1 MTQRKLE
8 ALIGLA
14 LAVLAAAFYWLVIPV
29 YAPDSMFAETP
40 PSLLPK
46 ACTLLIGAL
55 GGMMFLHRGFLIAE
69 DGSPPELSLQDLA
82 QMAVITACFAA
93 SILFMRFAG
102 YLAGGA
108 VLVAALMV
116 YMRTRN
122 LVRIALTAAAAPVAL
137 YALFEL
143 LLGVPLP

>member
-8 ALIGLA
+8 ALIGLI

-46 ACTLLIGAL
+46 ACTLLIGVL
-55 GGMMFLHRGFLIAE
+55 GGLMFLHRGFLAAE
-69 DGSPPELSLQDLA
+69 DGSPPELSAKDLR
-82 QMAVITACFAA
+82 QMAVIAACFAA
-93 SILFMRFAG
+93 AILVMRLAG

-108 VLVAALMV
+108 LLVAALMI

-122 LVRIALTAAAAPVAL
+122 LLRIALTAAAAPVAL
-137 YALFEL
+137 YGLFEL